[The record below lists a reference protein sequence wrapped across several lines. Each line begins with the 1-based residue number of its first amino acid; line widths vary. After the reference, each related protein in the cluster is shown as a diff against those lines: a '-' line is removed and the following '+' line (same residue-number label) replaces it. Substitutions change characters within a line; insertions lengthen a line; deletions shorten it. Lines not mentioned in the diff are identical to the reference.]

1 MSIKCEHMTLDDKNL
16 INDIYIA
23 YAWKKAQAYM
33 TSTNWYAD
41 NLEIKLSSLKLENTI
56 SIVKKKITT
65 KKTKFNR
72 LQLVPVPKSTAWD
85 FIEIDESNLQWQP
98 KELEMQKLRPL
109 AHISIYDQIVMTL
122 IMMGLA
128 NKVESIQG
136 DPNTSFEDVHA
147 KKVVSY
153 GNRLYCHYIN
163 DIAYFNYSASNTYS
177 KYFVDYQKF
186 LKRPQHFA
194 EKNIGKISPDE
205 QLFILELDIEKFF
218 DNVDRKLL
226 SAKIIELKGDKE
238 GSSKLD
244 NILEK
249 FKEWDWDDI
258 SKKQFE
264 DYFCNETIP
273 YGIPQGLVAAG
284 FLSNIYLLE
293 FDEEII
299 RNLNKNIGDSDIK
312 LIDYCRYV
320 DDIRIV
326 VNAKK
331 KEDKFEVL
339 EIIQKEINNYL
350 TCLNLKINDKKS
362 KIDSFIVSKGNISSK
377 ISNLKNKLSGP
388 IPFEDVEDQ
397 LGHLEA
403 LLNLTREEEERKDF
417 SFGQP
422 VNLLQQIDKHYFDL
436 REDTVKRFSA
446 NQISKILSE
455 IRHNTSQEVDSNGM
469 IVSGEWDY
477 VQERIARRFISVWAK
492 DPSTT
497 LLLKKAVELF
507 PDKRIL
513 KPILLELE
521 KLRNCKSNKVLNAI
535 ADYCLAE
542 LFRHSATII
551 HNKERLSFPAHCEI
565 DSFFELL
572 QSFAAKLMNE
582 IGINHEYNLL
592 LKQAEYLLLV
602 RLDSTLEN
610 KSNNSINDF
619 IFKLCNGFRRI
630 SVNKLSN
637 LQLALSILLAHNI
650 YIDES
655 KFYRSLSEFFEEIQ
669 KDKSSFEE
677 IVEIIVSENYK
688 VIKDLYF
695 YAENIGYKFVKSEYF
710 EFVVAHYNFKVLPLS
725 GNLEDIKESNSLLKI
740 ILRKDNPFSNE
751 IMILKLFQEIIK
763 CPEIIEGL
771 KPSQFF
777 DFAKTNIQFE
787 AFSSPLKYNVFNEK
801 LIINIHLKEETESII
816 YKALDVE
823 KGTLHKVAT
832 FIRSVIVGQE
842 DWALSRGLW
851 IKRDANNELKSS
863 SMRTH
868 LSVWS
873 SPEHLLGEGAQVSN
887 WLTDLLTKLLQI
899 NFYKPYKNIHNWP
912 DQLTLSN
919 LDIIIQDRLKMLSE
933 YYCQLSE
940 TPALVERV
948 DLGWGKDKKNLTVA
962 MVQSKMPRVKDIKDY
977 DLYLN
982 DKLYRPQHRKH
993 ITRVCKLIQEHVK
1006 AQKVY
1011 EPLEKAEPNHNHID
1025 ILVWPELAVHKDDLD
1040 VLINLSRKTKS
1051 IIYAGLTYIDQPG
1064 IDGPNNCAIWIVPN
1078 IHDTSQ
1084 VEIKRLQGKKHM
1096 MALER
1101 SIKSW
1106 RPYQLILEL
1115 VHPAFPN
1122 EKGFMISGSICYDAT
1137 DIALSSDLRDKTNA
1151 YFISALNKDIHT
1163 FDSMVEALHYHMFQH
1178 VVLVN
1183 SGEYGGSYAKAPYK
1197 DHYCRLISHVHGND
1211 QVSISTFQMNMFDFR
1226 RDNVGSGM
1234 KSGKELKSIPAGLR
1248 KN

>member
-1 MSIKCEHMTLDDKNL
+1 MTLDDKDL
-16 INDIYIA
+16 ITDIYIA
-23 YAWKKAQAYM
+23 YAWKKAQAYI

-56 SIVKKKITT
+56 ATVKKKINI
-65 KKTKFNR
+65 KREKFKQ
-72 LQLVPVPKSTAWD
+72 LQLVPVPKGTAWD
-85 FIEIDESNLQWQP
+85 FIETNEGNLQWQP
-98 KELEMQKLRPL
+98 KELEKQKLRPL
-109 AHISIYDQIVMTL
+109 AHISIYDQIVMIL

-136 DPNTSFEDVHA
+136 DPNTSFQEVHN

-153 GNRLYCHYIN
+153 GNRLYCNYIN
-163 DIAYFNYSASNTYS
+163 DIAYFNYYAENTYS

-186 LKRPQHFA
+186 LKRPQHFG

-218 DNVDRKLL
+218 DNIDRELL
-226 SAKIIELKGDKE
+226 LNKIIEIKGDD
-238 GSSKLD
+238 GGIKLN
-244 NILEK
+244 NILRK
-249 FKEWDWDDI
+249 FKDWDWDDI
-258 SKKQFE
+258 SKKKFK
-264 DYFCNETIP
+264 DYFLDEKIP

-284 FLSNIYLLE
+284 FLSNIYLLK

-299 RNLNKNIGDSDIK
+299 KKINKNIGNSDIK

-326 VNAKK
+326 VNAKN
-331 KEDKFEVL
+331 KENKFKVL
-339 EIIQKEINNYL
+339 EAIQEEINKYL
-350 TCLNLKINDKKS
+350 IDIKLNINGKKS
-362 KIDSFIVSKGNISSK
+362 KIDSFIVSKGNISTK

-388 IPFEDVEDQ
+388 IPFEDAEDQ

-403 LLNLTREEEERKDF
+403 LLNLTREEEEKKDF
-417 SFGQP
+417 SLGQP
-422 VNLLQQIDKHYFDL
+422 INSLQQIDKHYFDL

-455 IRHNTSQEVDSNGM
+455 IRHNTSQEVDLNGI
-469 IVSGEWDY
+469 IVPGEWDY
-477 VQERIARRFISVWAK
+477 VQERIARRFISIWAK

-521 KLRNCKSNKVLNAI
+521 NLRKCKNNKVLNVI

-542 LFRHSATII
+542 LFRHSSTII

-565 DSFFELL
+565 DGFFELL

-610 KSNNSINDF
+610 KSNNPINDF
-619 IFKLCNGFRRI
+619 IFKICNGFRKI

-637 LQLALSILLAHNI
+637 FQLALSILLAYNI
-650 YIDES
+650 YIEES
-655 KFYRSLSEFFEEIQ
+655 KFYRALSEFFQEIY
-669 KDKSSFEE
+669 KDKIDFK
-677 IVEIIVSENYK
+677 EIIEIIINENYQ
-688 VIKDLYF
+688 VVKDLYF
-695 YAENIGYKFVKSEYF
+695 YAKNIGYDFVKSEYF
-710 EFVVAHYNFKVLPLS
+710 NLIVENYNFKVLPLS
-725 GNLEDIKESNSLLKI
+725 GNLEEINGSNSLLKI

-763 CPEIIEGL
+763 SPEIIKGL
-771 KPSQFF
+771 KPNQFI
-777 DFAKTNIQFE
+777 DFAKTNVQFK

-801 LIINIHLKEETESII
+801 LTINIHLKEESENLI
-816 YKALDVE
+816 YKALEME
-823 KGTLHKVAT
+823 KGTLHKIAT

-851 IKRDANNELKSS
+851 IKRAANNELNSS
-863 SMRTH
+863 SIRRR

-912 DQLTLSN
+912 NQLTLSN
-919 LDIIIQDRLKMLSE
+919 LDTIIQDRLKMLSE
-933 YYCQLSE
+933 YYCQLSG
-940 TPALVERV
+940 TPTLIERV
-948 DLGWGKDKKNLTVA
+948 DLGWKKDKKNLTVA
-962 MVQSKMPRVKDIKDY
+962 MVQSKMPRVKDIRDY
-977 DLYLN
+977 GLYLN
-982 DKLYRPQHRKH
+982 NKLYRPQHRKH

-1006 AQKVY
+1006 AQKIY
-1011 EPLEKAEPNHNHID
+1011 EPLEKSEPNHNHID

-1051 IIYAGLTYIDQPG
+1051 IIYAGLTYIDQPN

-1078 IHDTSQ
+1078 IQDTNQ

-1101 SIKSW
+1101 SIKPW

-1115 VHPAFPN
+1115 IHPAFPN

-1151 YFISALNKDIHT
+1151 YFISALNKDINT

-1197 DHYCRLISHVHGND
+1197 DHYCRLISHVHGNN
-1211 QVSISTFQMNMFDFR
+1211 QVSISTFEMNMFDFR
-1226 RDNVGSGM
+1226 RDNVGSSM
-1234 KSGKELKSIPAGLR
+1234 RSGNDLKATPAGLI